1 MAKRSPVP
9 SGKAESKGGTAAVS
23 VHRGHGSTG
32 PGSQLR
38 EGAQVVPTH
47 TRQAHRYRPPSP
59 GASPS
64 LMPFLLFVCVLSAR
78 PGRQLTA
85 ATETQ
90 HGRPLRDLAA
100 CCPMHTRA
108 LPHRHGDA
116 TLGPSDTGAGG
127 PARLVP
133 PRLTQ
138 SSRAPPCESA
148 RRMDRSRP

>member
-1 MAKRSPVP
+1 MAKRSSVP
-9 SGKAESKGGTAAVS
+9 SGKAESKGGMAAVS

-64 LMPFLLFVCVLSAR
+64 LMPFLLFVCALSAR

-85 ATETQ
+85 AT
-90 HGRPLRDLAA
+90 RPSTD
-100 CCPMHTRA
+100 
-108 LPHRHGDA
+108 
-116 TLGPSDTGAGG
+116 GPSVTWRHAVLCIRVRSRIATGTRPWDLLTEGLG

-138 SSRAPPCESA
+138 SPRAPPCESA
-148 RRMDRSRP
+148 RGMDRSRP